1 MSAKEKKRTRKPPRR
16 LSAAEI
22 AEINEL
28 IALRHWQNEQE
39 GQNILRCDREELDE
53 LFRASPTTPWP
64 KPVGPGSTASRRLWG
79 KLTVGGDGFFY
90 GREADGLPEAQR
102 AQVVEIA
109 RHDGLI
115 RYALAPGEPAI
126 HLDQYWSKIDPS
138 WQLIMTRTRGVQP
151 NDWDRAVKAIIK
163 ELLKT
168 GTPPLGPYTRAYL
181 DAFCVELD
189 PDPKRREHEQDRALT
204 IVITGHLSW
213 LVELLG
219 DADFKGANKTRAAEY
234 LAGHW
239 RKIVQQDRGRSRF
252 SSGPALTTWLRR
264 HRDPTKTT
272 PKMSCQ
278 RGRSEHSDES

>member
-1 MSAKEKKRTRKPPRR
+1 MSGKAKRRTRKPPRR

-22 AEINEL
+22 AEITEL
-28 IALRHWQNEQE
+28 IKAVHQQTALECQE
-39 GQNILRCDREELDE
+39 VFDQEERERQVLLREDHT
-53 LFRASPTTPWP
+53 AGPWP
-64 KPVGPGSTASRRLWG
+64 ERQELVGFTEL
-79 KLTVGGDGFFY
+79 GDGY
-90 GREADGLPEAQR
+90 SYVREGDKVHEVPAGHPFLREVARRDGM
-102 AQVVEIA
+102 
-109 RHDGLI
+109 I
-115 RYALAPGEPAI
+115 RYVATGGLTI
-126 HLDQYWSKIDPS
+126 DLDQYWSKVDPS
-138 WQLIMTRTRGVQP
+138 WQLIMTRTRGVPP
-151 NDWDRAVKAIIK
+151 NDWDRAVKAIIT

-189 PDPKRREHEQDRALT
+189 PDPKRRERERDRALA
-204 IVITGHLSW
+204 ICIAGQLGW

-219 DADFKGANKTRAAEY
+219 DADFKAANTRAAEY
-234 LAGHW
+234 LASHW
-239 RKIVQQDRGRSRF
+239 RKIVQQDSGHSRF